1 MLKKLKSL
9 INDKRAQISVEYLIM
24 IVFGIM
30 LVIISSI
37 VIINLNTLLGVAR
50 AKILTYRDNILS
62 SI

>member
-50 AKILTYRDNILS
+50 AKILTYRDNIIS